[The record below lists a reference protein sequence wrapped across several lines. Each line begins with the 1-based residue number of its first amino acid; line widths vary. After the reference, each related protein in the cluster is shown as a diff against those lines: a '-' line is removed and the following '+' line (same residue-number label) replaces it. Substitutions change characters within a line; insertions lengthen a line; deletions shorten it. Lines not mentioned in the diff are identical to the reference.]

1 MKRRPA
7 IAAALVTMVAVAA
20 GVAYATIPDAS
31 GVIHACYKT
40 NNGQLRVVDDATESC
55 KSSETEIAWS
65 QVGPSGPTGATGPS
79 GASGSSG
86 PSGPAGSALGYAHVA
101 ADGTLFNSKGVVAV
115 THPAIGV
122 WCFDLDFTAN
132 VVVATVTGF
141 AGVGNQSIHTS
152 NFPGALDACV
162 SPNPA
167 DAAAYIVLPDGT
179 RTDQQFFIEFN

>member
-7 IAAALVTMVAVAA
+7 IAAALVTMLAVAG
-20 GVAYATIPDAS
+20 GVAYATIPDAG
-31 GVIHACYKT
+31 GVIHGCYKT
-40 NNGQLRVVDDATESC
+40 NNGQLRVIDDATESC
-55 KSSETEIAWS
+55 NPSETAIAWS
-65 QVGPSGPTGATGPS
+65 QVGPSGPAGATGPS
-79 GASGSSG
+79 GA
-86 PSGPAGSALGYAHVA
+86 SGPAGSALGYAHVA
-101 ADGTLFNSKGVVAV
+101 EDGTLFNSKGVVAV
-115 THPAIGV
+115 THPAMGV

-141 AGVGNQSIHTS
+141 AGVGNQIIHTS

-179 RTDQQFFIEFN
+179 RIDQQFFIEFN